1 VESFIGQQEALSSPA
16 AMTARVLVDAKRT
29 FGEVADVDVLERC
42 VEHAVADLWQVTIKV
57 KTFVPVLA
65 MRRIRDMLERGEGT
79 VAESD
84 GRADAD

>member
-29 FGEVADVDVLERC
+29 FGEVADVDVLERY
-42 VEHAVADLWQVTIKV
+42 VEHAVAGLWQETIKV

-65 MRRIRDMLERGEGT
+65 MRQIRDMLERGEVT

-84 GRADAD
+84 GGADAD